1 MQKVNWYPGSAMAS
15 GPWIQWLRTE
25 FPASQWIYSDQ
36 SKDFLWACPP
46 RAQQIMMATED
57 GLHDPRLKQRV
68 LGKAHCLV
76 LSWHPGLKDPNE
88 ILDSGILRHVKPQI
102 FVFDPGMNPGE
113 IQHHLDP
120 RAFKKEG
127 YVLDRFQELPNLR
140 HSIAI
145 FNRTK
150 G

>member
-15 GPWIQWLRTE
+15 APWIQWLRTK

-36 SKDFLWACPP
+36 NKDFLWACPQ
-46 RAQQIMMATED
+46 RSQQILMPTAD
-57 GLHDPRLKQRV
+57 GLHDQGFKHRV
-68 LGKAHCLV
+68 LGKVHCLV
-76 LSWHPGLKDPNE
+76 LSWHPGLKAPADV
-88 ILDSGILRHVKPQI
+88 IHSGILQNVKPQV

-120 RAFKKEG
+120 LAFENEG
-127 YVLDRFQELPNLR
+127 YVLARFQELPELQ

-150 G
+150 E